1 MGRPKGSPTKAIK
14 RKRKEKD
21 PNAPKRPTSAYFYF
35 VADARKKNEKAGIKI
50 SKVAQWT
57 KEISEKWRELTDE
70 EKAPFNKLAQKDK
83 ARYDE
88 QKAAYS
94 GTDANKPKRPMSSYF
109 LWLGDFRLKNKSKY
123 SEHKELLRAAGEN
136 WKKLTDAEKKPY
148 EIKAEGERTKY
159 EAAMK
164 EYHQS
169 GGAKK
174 AAAKK
179 QKTTAAPAAKNG
191 NTDDDEDDDEEEEE
205 EEDED
210 EEEDE
215 SEEEDDE

>member
-1 MGRPKGSPTKAIK
+1 MGRPKNSPGKATK

-70 EKAPFNKLAQKDK
+70 EKLPFSKLAATDK

-88 QKAAYS
+88 QKAAYH
-94 GTDANKPKRPMSSYF
+94 GVDANKPKRPMSSYF
-109 LWLGDFRLKNKSKY
+109 LWLGDFRVKNKGNY
-123 SEHKELLRAAGEN
+123 SEHKDLLRAAGEN
-136 WKKLTDAEKKPY
+136 WKKLSDAEKKPY
-148 EIKAEGERTKY
+148 EIKAEGERSKY
-159 EAAMK
+159 ESAMK

-169 GGAKK
+169 GGGAAKK
-174 AAAKK
+174 GAAPAKK
-179 QKTTAAPAAKNG
+179 QKTAAPAKNG
-191 NTDDDEDDDEEEEE
+191 NTDDDDDDDEEEEEEE

-210 EEEDE
+210 EE
-215 SEEEDDE
+215 SEEEDD